1 MSESLVKN
9 NSLFTF
15 FLIPVLRCEPM
26 LEDLKEMVD
35 KLNATNDL
43 SGFVTNLRTKFQQH
57 VLNDV

>member
-1 MSESLVKN
+1 
-9 NSLFTF
+9 
-15 FLIPVLRCEPM
+15 M

-57 VLNDV
+57 VFNNV